1 MKSLLKASLL
11 SLVVALSACSDDS
24 EEEVLNYPV
33 LENDSDA
40 PFDLS
45 RGEYACYEMV
55 TSLGNIELALDEK
68 YAPATSLNFYNYVED
83 SFYDGLIFHRVISNF
98 MIQGGGFEP
107 GLVAKATQAPIE
119 IESKNGLK
127 NYRGRIAMARTSV
140 PDSATSQFFI
150 NVVDNSFLDYG
161 DQNAVDENGY
171 AVFGEVIAG
180 MDVVDAIKVTPTPN
194 SINTPNVNSDVPLDD
209 VTIDTITPMDCPISE

>member
-107 GLVAKATQAPIE
+107 GLIPKATQDAIE

-150 NVVDNSFLDYG
+150 NTVDNTGLNYKVESSP
-161 DQNAVDENGY
+161 GY

-180 MDVVDAIKVTPTPN
+180 MDVVDAIEAVETATTN
-194 SINTPNVNSDVPLDD
+194 GYADVPVDD
-209 VTIDTITPMDCPISE
+209 VTIDTVTPMDCPVSE

>member
-1 MKSLLKASLL
+1 MKYFLKTSLL
-11 SLVVALSACSDDS
+11 SLVVVLSACSDDS
-24 EEEVLNYPV
+24 EEEQETLNYPV
-33 LENDSDA
+33 LENDSNT

-45 RGEYACYEMV
+45 RGEYACYQMV

-68 YAPATSLNFYNYVED
+68 YAPATTLNFNNYVDD
-83 SFYDGLIFHRVISNF
+83 SFYDGLIFHRVIPNF

-107 GLVAKATQAPIE
+107 GLIPKTTQDAIE

-150 NVVDNSFLDYG
+150 NTVDNSFLNYGDARAADDYG
-161 DQNAVDENGY
+161 Y
-171 AVFGEVIAG
+171 TVFGEVIAG
-180 MDVVDAIKVTPTPN
+180 MDVVDAIESVSTTTVG
-194 SINTPNVNSDVPLDD
+194 IYQDVPETD
-209 VTIDTITPMDCPISE
+209 VTIDTVTPMECPID

>member
-1 MKSLLKASLL
+1 MKSLLKTSLL
-11 SLVVALSACSDDS
+11 ALVVVLAACSDDS
-24 EEEVLNYPV
+24 EDEVLNYPV

-107 GLVAKATQAPIE
+107 GLIPKATQAPIE

>member
-1 MKSLLKASLL
+1 MKSLLKASVL

-33 LENDSDA
+33 LENDSDT

-107 GLVAKATQAPIE
+107 GLVAKATQASIE

-150 NVVDNSFLDYG
+150 NTVDNAFLDYG
-161 DQNAVDENGY
+161 NASDGY
-171 AVFGEVIAG
+171 GYTVFGEVIAG
-180 MDVVDAIKVTPTPN
+180 MDVVDAIEAVETATTN
-194 SINTPNVNSDVPLDD
+194 GYADVPVDD
-209 VTIDTITPMDCPISE
+209 VTIDTVTPMDCPVSE

>member
-1 MKSLLKASLL
+1 MKSLLKTSLL
-11 SLVVALSACSDDS
+11 SLVVVLSACSDDS

-33 LENDSDA
+33 LENDSNT

-68 YAPATSLNFYNYVED
+68 YAPATTLNFKSYVED
-83 SFYDGLIFHRVISNF
+83 SFYDGLIFHRVIEDF

-107 GLVAKATQAPIE
+107 GLVAKATQDAIE

-150 NVVDNSFLDYG
+150 NTVDNAFLDYG
-161 DQNAVDENGY
+161 NASDGY
-171 AVFGEVIAG
+171 GYTVFGEVIAG
-180 MDVVDAIKVTPTPN
+180 MDVVDAIESVSTTTVG
-194 SINTPNVNSDVPLDD
+194 IYQDVPETD
-209 VTIDTITPMDCPISE
+209 VTIDTVRPMDCPID

>member
-1 MKSLLKASLL
+1 MKSLLKNSLL
-11 SLVVALSACSDDS
+11 SLVVVLSACSDDS
-24 EEEVLNYPV
+24 EQEVLNYPV
-33 LENDSDA
+33 LENDSNT

-55 TSLGNIELALDEK
+55 TNFGNIQLALDEK

-119 IESKNGLK
+119 LESRNGLK

-180 MDVVDAIKVTPTPN
+180 MDVIDAIKVTPTG
-194 SINTPNVNSDVPLDD
+194 SSSGFSDVPVDD
-209 VTIDTITPMDCPISE
+209 VTIDTVWPMDCPISE

>member
-33 LENDSDA
+33 LESDSDT

-55 TSLGNIELALDEK
+55 TNFGNIELALDEK

-83 SFYDGLIFHRVISNF
+83 SFYDGLIFHRVIENF

-107 GLVAKATQAPIE
+107 GLVPKATQAPIE

-127 NYRGRIAMARTSV
+127 NYRGRIAMARTSA

-150 NVVDNSFLDYG
+150 NTVDNAFLNYG
-161 DQNAVDENGY
+161 DKNAVDENGY
-171 AVFGEVIAG
+171 TVFGEVIAG
-180 MDVVDAIKVTPTPN
+180 MDVVDAIEAVET
-194 SINTPNVNSDVPLDD
+194 SEDEYVNGHQNVPLVD
-209 VTIDTITPMDCPISE
+209 VTIDTVTPMNCPID

>member
-1 MKSLLKASLL
+1 MKSLLKTSLL
-11 SLVVALSACSDDS
+11 SLVVVLSACSDDS
-24 EEEVLNYPV
+24 EQEVLNYPV
-33 LENDSDA
+33 LENDSNT

-55 TSLGNIELALDEK
+55 TNFGNIQLALDEK

-119 IESKNGLK
+119 LESRNGLK

-150 NVVDNSFLDYG
+150 NVVDNSFLDYE
-161 DQNAVDENGY
+161 NASDGYGY

-180 MDVVDAIKVTPTPN
+180 MDVVDAIKVTPTG
-194 SINTPNVNSDVPLDD
+194 SSSGFSDVPVDD
-209 VTIDTITPMDCPISE
+209 VTIDTIMPMDCPVD

>member
-1 MKSLLKASLL
+1 MKYLLKTSLL
-11 SLVVALSACSDDS
+11 SLVFVLSACSDDS
-24 EEEVLNYPV
+24 EEEILNYPV
-33 LENDSDA
+33 LESDSNT

-68 YAPATSLNFYNYVED
+68 YAPATTLNFNNYVDD
-83 SFYDGLIFHRVISNF
+83 SFYDGLIFHRVIPDF

-107 GLVAKATQAPIE
+107 ELIPKATQDAIE

-150 NVVDNSFLDYG
+150 NTVDNAFLDYG
-161 DQNAVDENGY
+161 NASDGY
-171 AVFGEVIAG
+171 GYTVFGEVIAG
-180 MDVVDAIKVTPTPN
+180 MDVVDAIEAVETSEDEYVN
-194 SINTPNVNSDVPLDD
+194 GYQNVPVDD
-209 VTIDTITPMDCPISE
+209 VTIDTITPLDCPID

>member
-1 MKSLLKASLL
+1 MKSLLKTSLL
-11 SLVVALSACSDDS
+11 LSVIAVTSACSD
-24 EEEVLNYPV
+24 EETLNYPV
-33 LENDSDA
+33 LENDPNTA
-40 PFDLS
+40 FDLS
-45 RGEYACYEMV
+45 RGDYACYEMT
-55 TSLGNIELALDEK
+55 TSMGNIELALDER
-68 YAPATSLNFYNYVED
+68 YAPATSANFKNYVED
-83 SFYDGLIFHRVISNF
+83 SFYDGLIFHRVIDEF

-119 IESKNGLK
+119 LEAQNGLH

-150 NVVDNSFLDYG
+150 NTVDNAFLDYG
-161 DQNAVDENGY
+161 NASDGYGY

-180 MDVVDAIKVTPTPN
+180 MDVVDDIEAVSTTTV
-194 SINTPNVNSDVPLDD
+194 SYYSDVPKVD